1 MNAARRPAEKTKA
14 DHMRFSFRNIII
26 LNSLAFMLILG
37 GVGYDLIRTQAKT
50 IEEVISLYDRNFEGV
65 HYSNA
70 AQLEFKS
77 LMLGHQGAEATLAD
91 QQSGDT
97 IESIKA
103 ILDQAKEWASN
114 DKETALILGI
124 QEKLSGLPRSAN
136 LAADATAIDKDLERL
151 VSNYQAD
158 RMKTIDDAAAK
169 IKQTKESMGLIL
181 LVAIIVAA
189 ALSVGMI
196 RATIPQLRYSVSIA
210 KKIADGKLDNDIPV
224 RGLAEIAQLLA
235 ALAGMQ
241 KAIAQ
246 NLDQVQGLASIRQ
259 AAEEERR
266 ALLLSLSE
274 SFEKNVLRCVDSVSR
289 ASSNMNSSASNL
301 VTTAKETLRQATSVS
316 SGAFEASTN
325 VQTVTNSA
333 SDLATSISQISMLV
347 QEATAVFGDISNEAR
362 QTNDRMK
369 VLSTAAQNIGDVVNL
384 INHIAAQTN
393 LLALNATIE
402 AARAGEAGKG
412 FAVVASEVK
421 NLASQTAKAT
431 EDIRAQILEMQQST
445 QAAVSAIE
453 SITKIIERCNLIQT
467 TISSA
472 VVEQDASTNE
482 ITRNVTEAAHGTS
495 DVSHNIT
502 AVMKAAEVTGE
513 ASTAMLDES
522 KKLLQEA
529 GVLREEVLKFL
540 GSVRSA

>member
-1 MNAARRPAEKTKA
+1 
-14 DHMRFSFRNIII
+14 MRFSFRNLIIF
-26 LNSLAFMLILG
+26 NSLAFMLILG
-37 GVGYDLIRTQAKT
+37 GVGYSLIKTQART
-50 IEEVISLYDRNFEGV
+50 ISEVTSLYDRNFEGV

-70 AQLEFKS
+70 AELAFKS
-77 LMLGHQGAEATLAD
+77 LMMSHQDENATVSD
-91 QQSGDT
+91 Q
-97 IESIKA
+97 ESQDALRSIDA
-103 ILDQAKEWASN
+103 ILEQAKEWASN
-114 DKETALILGI
+114 DKQTTLIAGL
-124 QEKLSGLPRSAN
+124 QEKLGELPKSTK
-136 LAADATAIDKDLERL
+136 LKDDAKIIDKDLDRL
-151 VSNYQAD
+151 VGAYQAD
-158 RMKTIDDAAAK
+158 RVVTIDTASAK
-169 IKQTKESMGLIL
+169 IAQTEKTTGALLLCAIL
-181 LVAIIVAA
+181 LAGI
-189 ALSVGMI
+189 LSLLII

-210 KKIADGKLDNDIPV
+210 KNIAAGKLDNDISA
-224 RGLAEIAQLLA
+224 RGLAEIAQLLG
-235 ALAGMQ
+235 ALSDMQ

-246 NLDQVQGLASIRQ
+246 NLDQVKGIASIREK
-259 AAEEERR
+259 AEEERR
-266 ALLLSLSE
+266 SLLMSLSE
-274 SFEKNVLRCVDSVSR
+274 RFEKDVLKCVDLVAG
-289 ASSNMNSSASNL
+289 ASGKLTDSAGNL
-301 VTTAKETLRQATSVS
+301 VATAKETLRQATSVS

-333 SDLATSISQISMLV
+333 GDLATSISQISTLV

-369 VLSTAAQNIGDVVNL
+369 ALSKAAQNIGDVVNL
-384 INHIAAQTN
+384 INDIASQTN

-412 FAVVASEVK
+412 FAVVAAEVK

-431 EDIRAQILEMQQST
+431 DDISSQITEMQQST

-453 SITKIIERCNLIQT
+453 SITKIIERSNLIQT

-482 ITRNVTEAAHGTS
+482 IMRNVTEAAHGTS

-522 KKLLQEA
+522 KKLLQLSD
-529 GVLREEVLKFL
+529 VLRSEVMKFL
-540 GSVRSA
+540 GNVRSA

>member
-1 MNAARRPAEKTKA
+1 
-14 DHMRFSFRNIII
+14 MRFSFRNLIIF
-26 LNSLAFMLILG
+26 NSLAFMLILG
-37 GVGYDLIRTQAKT
+37 GVGYDLINTQAKT
-50 IEEVISLYDRNFEGV
+50 VSEVISLYDRNFEGV

-70 AQLEFKS
+70 AQLGFKS
-77 LMLGHQGAEATLAD
+77 LMLTHQGSEAALTE
-91 QQSGDT
+91 QSALDD

-114 DKETALILGI
+114 EKETDLIANI
-124 QEKLSGLPRSAN
+124 QDKLSALPKSVN
-136 LAADATAIDKDLERL
+136 LQADASIIDKDLAKL
-151 VSNYQAD
+151 VGNYQAD
-158 RMKTIDDAAAK
+158 RVVSIDAAAEK
-169 IKQTKESMGLIL
+169 IEKTRQSMGIIL
-181 LVAIIVAA
+181 LCAIVLAA
-189 ALSVGMI
+189 ALSI
-196 RATIPQLRYSVSIA
+196 TILRATIPQLRYSVSIA
-210 KKIADGKLDNDIPV
+210 KKIADGKLDNEIPV
-224 RGLAEIAQLLA
+224 RGLTEIAQLLG

-246 NLDQVQGLASIRQ
+246 NLEQVKGIASVRQ
-259 AAEEERR
+259 AAEEDRR
-266 ALLLSLSE
+266 SLLLSLSE
-274 SFEKNVLRCVDSVSR
+274 SFEKNILRCVDSVSV
-289 ASSNMNSSASNL
+289 ASGNLTSSASNL
-301 VTTAKETLRQATSVS
+301 CNTAKETLRQATSVS

-347 QEATAVFGDISNEAR
+347 QEATSIFGDISNEAR

-431 EDIRAQILEMQQST
+431 EDIRTQISEMQQST
-445 QAAVSAIE
+445 HAAVAAIE

-522 KKLLQEA
+522 KKLSQEA
-529 GVLREEVLKFL
+529 DVLRSEVLKFL
-540 GSVRSA
+540 GNVRSA

>member
-1 MNAARRPAEKTKA
+1 
-14 DHMRFSFRNIII
+14 MRFSFRNLIIF
-26 LNSLAFMLILG
+26 NSLAFMLILG
-37 GVGYDLIRTQAKT
+37 GVGYDLIKTQARN
-50 IEEVISLYDRNFEGV
+50 ISEVIALYDRTFEGV

-70 AQLEFKS
+70 AELAFKS
-77 LMLGHQGAEATLAD
+77 LMLGHQGAGTTLAD
-91 QQSGDT
+91 Q
-97 IESIKA
+97 ESADSLSEINS

-114 DKETALILGI
+114 DKETTLILGI
-124 QEKLSGLPRSAN
+124 QEKLAALPKSAD
-136 LAADATAIDKDLERL
+136 LPTDAKFIDKDLSRL
-151 VSNYQAD
+151 VGNYQAD
-158 RMKTIDDAAAK
+158 RVVSIEAASAK
-169 IKQTKESMGLIL
+169 IAQTKESMGLIL
-181 LVAIIVAA
+181 LCAIVLAA
-189 ALSVGMI
+189 ILSVVII

-210 KKIADGKLDNDIPV
+210 EKIAGGKLDNDISV
-224 RGLAEIAQLLA
+224 RGLTEIAQLLG
-235 ALAGMQ
+235 ALSGMQ

-246 NLDQVQGLASIRQ
+246 NLEQVQGLASVRQ

-266 ALLLSLSE
+266 ALLLSLSQ
-274 SFEKNVLRCVDSVSR
+274 SFEKNVLKCVDSV
-289 ASSNMNSSASNL
+289 ASASGNLTSSAGNL
-301 VTTAKETLRQATSVS
+301 CNTAKETLRQATSVS

-347 QEATAVFGDISNEAR
+347 QEATAVFGDISTEAR

-369 VLSTAAQNIGDVVNL
+369 TLSKAAQNIGDVVNL
-384 INHIAAQTN
+384 INDIAAQTN

-431 EDIRAQILEMQQST
+431 DDIRSQISEMQQST

-472 VVEQDASTNE
+472 VVP
-482 ITRNVTEAAHGTS
+482 
-495 DVSHNIT
+495 
-502 AVMKAAEVTGE
+502 
-513 ASTAMLDES
+513 
-522 KKLLQEA
+522 
-529 GVLREEVLKFL
+529 
-540 GSVRSA
+540 SATMRP

>member
-1 MNAARRPAEKTKA
+1 
-14 DHMRFSFRNIII
+14 MRFSFRNIII

-421 NLASQTAKAT
+421 NLASQT
-431 EDIRAQILEMQQST
+431 
-445 QAAVSAIE
+445 
-453 SITKIIERCNLIQT
+453 
-467 TISSA
+467 
-472 VVEQDASTNE
+472 
-482 ITRNVTEAAHGTS
+482 
-495 DVSHNIT
+495 
-502 AVMKAAEVTGE
+502 
-513 ASTAMLDES
+513 
-522 KKLLQEA
+522 
-529 GVLREEVLKFL
+529 
-540 GSVRSA
+540 